1 MASLL
6 LRGGTLATPGG
17 ERRADLRIED
27 GRIVEI
33 GEALAGADEEL
44 DAAGL
49 LVLPG
54 AIDPHVHFN
63 EPGRAA
69 WEGIA
74 SGSAALAAGGGT
86 LWADMPLNSRPV
98 VDADAFRAKLAAA
111 EASSVTDFAL
121 WAGLTPDSL
130 VHLPE
135 LAELGAVGFK
145 AFMSDSG
152 LPEFGRAD
160 DLTLLE
166 GMQLAADLGLP
177 VAVHAESEEITSGL
191 TARLRA
197 WKGRDMRDVLDSRP
211 LLAELEAVARALMFA
226 GETGCRL
233 HLVHLSSPRSVALV
247 REARVRGVDAS
258 CETCPHYLVFD
269 EEDAERVGARLKCAP
284 PLRSAEERDGL
295 WAALA
300 GGEIDLVASDH
311 SPCPPE
317 LKDVPDLFDAWGGVS
332 GVQSTLATLL
342 TGAAEGRLPRALVP
356 ALSAGAAAERLRL
369 PRKGRLEP
377 GYDADLA
384 LVEPDAAWTLGED
397 ELLERHKLSPHLGRR
412 FVGRVR
418 RVLSRGRTVVEG
430 GRVVHHE
437 RHARLVRP
445 ETAPP
450 G

>member
-6 LRGGTLATPGG
+6 LRGGTLLGPDG

-27 GRIVEI
+27 GRIAEI
-33 GEALAGADEEL
+33 GEELAGGADEEL
-44 DAAGL
+44 DATGL
-49 LVLPG
+49 HLLPG

-63 EPGRAA
+63 EPGRTE

-86 LWADMPLNSRPV
+86 LWVDMPLNSTPV
-98 VDADAFRAKLAAA
+98 TDPDAFRAKQAAA
-111 EASSVTDFAL
+111 EASSHTDFAL

-135 LAELGAVGFK
+135 LAELGAVGVK
-145 AFMSDSG
+145 AFMCDSG

-166 GMQLAADLGLP
+166 GMQLAADLDLP
-177 VAVHAESEEITSGL
+177 VAVHAENEEITRGL

-211 LLAELEAVARALMFA
+211 LLAELEAVARALLFA
-226 GETGCRL
+226 EETGCRL

-247 REARVRGVDAS
+247 RDARARGVDAS
-258 CETCPHYLVFD
+258 CETCPHYLVWD
-269 EEDAERVGARLKCAP
+269 EDDAERVGARLKCAP
-284 PLRSAEERDGL
+284 PLRPAPERDGL
-295 WAALA
+295 WTALA
-300 GGEIDLVASDH
+300 DGAIDLVASDH

-317 LKDVPDLFDAWGGVS
+317 LKDAPDLFDAWGGVA

-342 TGAAEGRLPRALVP
+342 TGAAEGRLPRERVP
-356 ALSAGAAAERLRL
+356 RLAAEAAAERLRL
-369 PRKGRLEP
+369 RGKGRLEP
-377 GYDADLA
+377 GMDADVA
-384 LVEPDAAWTLGED
+384 LVELDRAWTLRED
-397 ELLERHKLSPHLGRR
+397 ALRERHRLSPHLGRR

-418 RVLSRGRTVVEG
+418 RVLARGRTVVDD
-430 GRVVHHE
+430 GRVIHHP
-437 RHARLVRP
+437 RHARLIRP
-445 ETAPP
+445 ER
-450 G
+450 